1 MVAGDLA
8 VTRSPRSSAV
18 CPLAASAAASK
29 PVIMITPQR
38 SQRLLNQGAALVLA
52 GSSPVQSEHA
62 ERQLRSALVGGAP
75 ARQRVLGAQ
84 GRKTVRRLLEAG
96 LAELAERG
104 FHAFRVDGVVRRAQ
118 TSHGTFYLYFSNR
131 KDFFRA
137 LMRDALHDVNILT
150 GDFPVVTDNH
160 AGRAA
165 LRDWVRRFA
174 DTYAAHA
181 AVIRALS
188 QADNASQVVW
198 GDGLRTLFGL
208 AEAIAAGMTTAVRG
222 YEHGDGQGPLAQ
234 HAELTALACV
244 MMLER
249 VNYLISIGV
258 GLPADEMTDRICEVI
273 YAAFHSAQPTS
284 PREPAD
290 PIAGAVALQVRHELT
305 EAVGPDRSCPSAPG
319 HT

>member
-1 MVAGDLA
+1 
-8 VTRSPRSSAV
+8 
-18 CPLAASAAASK
+18 
-29 PVIMITPQR
+29 
-38 SQRLLNQGAALVLA
+38 
-52 GSSPVQSEHA
+52 
-62 ERQLRSALVGGAP
+62 LRSALVGGVP

-104 FHAFRVDGVVRRAQ
+104 LHAFRVDDVVRRAQ

-131 KDFFRA
+131 QDLFRA
-137 LMRDALHDVNILT
+137 LMRDTLHDIKVLT
-150 GDFPVVTDNH
+150 RDFPAVTDDA

-165 LRDWVRRFA
+165 LRDWVHRFA

-188 QADNASQVVW
+188 QAGSASEAGW

-208 AEAIAAGMTTAVRG
+208 AEAIAAGMTRAARDG
-222 YEHGDGQGPLAQ
+222 EHGDGEHGDSQHGDSQHGDSQHGDSQHGVAQ

-258 GLPADEMTDRICEVI
+258 TLPADEMTDRLSEVI
-273 YAAFHSAQPTS
+273 YAAFHSAQPTG
-284 PREPAD
+284 PRAPAD
-290 PIAGAVALQVRHELT
+290 PAACVIAT
-305 EAVGPDRSCPSAPG
+305 C
-319 HT
+319 